1 MVKRNCIFESLCFI
15 LYCAYE
21 YNRTPKIHV
30 LYSYS
35 SNIHNIFLLKFSE
48 NISFKFTYT
57 HSFMKYFFLTK
68 IICMGKAFSFRS
80 ANSFEDSVDMFC
92 HNWIQLGKP
101 QKIFV
106 DYKIVLYHVRLY
118 IFMWQIQHSHI
129 ILKWRHMF
137 KDVYNSKSKA

>member
-1 MVKRNCIFESLCFI
+1 MNKNFIKWLKEIVSLSHYVSFYI
-15 LYCAYE
+15 AHMNIIEHLKYTFY
-21 YNRTPKIHV
+21 TPTLLISIIYFYWNFLKISH
-30 LYSYS
+30 LNS
-35 SNIHNIFLLKFSE
+35 L
-48 NISFKFTYT
+48 T

-106 DYKIVLYHVRLY
+106 DI
-118 IFMWQIQHSHI
+118 
-129 ILKWRHMF
+129 
-137 KDVYNSKSKA
+137 KSFCIMCGFTFLCDRSSIAI